1 MRCCPK
7 YPSYAMGWTWRAPSS
22 HVQEVRG
29 GAASGRPGAQVI
41 SSPVSMAALA
51 CPCWKLPIRR
61 AGRLPRA
68 RLILTLLARA
78 QANYFAFVAVWVRAG
93 LAALG
98 LRSLDVEIIRHTDLL
113 RRAELAALPH
123 MSVWS
128 ARR

>member
-1 MRCCPK
+1 M
-7 YPSYAMGWTWRAPSS
+7 
-22 HVQEVRG
+22 
-29 GAASGRPGAQVI
+29 
-41 SSPVSMAALA
+41 
-51 CPCWKLPIRR
+51 
-61 AGRLPRA
+61 
-68 RLILTLLARA
+68 
-78 QANYFAFVAVWVRAG
+78 NYFAFVAEEVRAG